1 MARLVDD
8 LLLLAR
14 LDHQRGLE
22 LERLD
27 VVGLVRDAV
36 VDFAV
41 MAPDWPVT
49 KELDGETVVQGDR
62 LRLRQVVD
70 NLLANARIHTP
81 PGTPIRIA
89 VRRNADHV
97 GVTVADDGPGIP
109 PEDQA
114 RVFERFWRADP
125 SRARRTGGSGLGL
138 AIVASIVQ
146 AHGGSVSV
154 ASEPGQGAAFTVRL
168 PLA

>member
-1 MARLVDD
+1 
-8 LLLLAR
+8 
-14 LDHQRGLE
+14 
-22 LERLD
+22 
-27 VVGLVRDAV
+27 
-36 VDFAV
+36 
-41 MAPDWPVT
+41 
-49 KELDGETVVQGDR
+49 
-62 LRLRQVVD
+62 
-70 NLLANARIHTP
+70 
-81 PGTPIRIA
+81 
-89 VRRNADHV
+89 
-97 GVTVADDGPGIP
+97 VTVADEGPGIP

-125 SRARRTGGSGLGL
+125 SRARRTGGTGLGL